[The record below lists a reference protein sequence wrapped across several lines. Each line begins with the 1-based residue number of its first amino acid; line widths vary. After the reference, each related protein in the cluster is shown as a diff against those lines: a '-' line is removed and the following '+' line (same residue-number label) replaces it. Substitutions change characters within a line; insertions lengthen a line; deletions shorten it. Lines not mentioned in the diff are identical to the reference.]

1 MSESKIHLALTL
13 GDPAGIGP
21 EVIVKALSD
30 PAVRNL
36 ARFTIVGTAG
46 PLRAAALAAG
56 LTPMW
61 SSDVSAPVRLVE
73 IGLPGPFE
81 ASANLFA
88 GEASFAYC
96 TEALRRAKLP
106 ARDLERVDGV
116 VTGPINK
123 EAWHLAGHR
132 YPGHTELFAEAFGV
146 TDFGMFFEAPKLR
159 VILATVHVPLAQ
171 VPTILT
177 KERILRSIRLGA
189 KACQSLGISAPRI
202 AVCGVNPHAGEHGV
216 LGTEDDAV
224 IAPAIHAAQ
233 QEGLDARGPFPGD
246 TVFLAAMNGA
256 FDLVVAMYHD
266 QGLIP
271 VKLLSRDHA
280 VNVTVGL
287 PIVRTSPDHGTAFD
301 IAGQNKADPGSMIAA
316 IRTAARLAAPT
327 TLT

>member
-1 MSESKIHLALTL
+1 MSESKVHLAVTL
-13 GDPAGIGP
+13 GDPGGIGP

-30 PAVRNL
+30 QAVRSL
-36 ARFTIVGTAG
+36 ARFTILGTAG
-46 PLRAAALAAG
+46 PLRAAAHAARI
-56 LTPMW
+56 TPMW
-61 SSDVSAPVRLVE
+61 SSDANAPVRLVE

-88 GEASFAYC
+88 GEASFTYC

-106 ARDLERVDGV
+106 ARDPERVDGV

-146 TDFGMFFEAPKLR
+146 TDFGMFFEAPTLR

-171 VPTILT
+171 VPTLLT

-233 QEGLDARGPFPGD
+233 QQGLDARGPYPGD

-301 IAGQNKADPGSMIAA
+301 IVGQNRADAGSMIAA
-316 IRTAARLAAPT
+316 IRAAARLATARA
-327 TLT
+327 